1 MFAGKQQQASSRRA
15 PASEQA
21 SKQSKKNQPATKQQA
36 SSSSSSNSSKQQIA
50 VRPSKGKMWDK
61 FSFKCTTLHNHLRL
75 RLYILN
81 YFESFWLPH
90 SCFYNR
96 CFKKKISR
104 AFVQTLLVITI
115 LVCQIL
121 PVVSFLFC
129 PIVDPMAQRV
139 GRKSHQ
145 LGKSHQ
151 NIKIPMC

>member
-1 MFAGKQQQASSRRA
+1 MNQLINELID
-15 PASEQA
+15 PANKQA
-21 SKQSKKNQPATKQQA
+21 SKPASKPASKQTSQPATKQQA
-36 SSSSSSNSSKQQIA
+36 SSSSSSKRQQTADCGETFKRKNVGQIQFQMHNIA
-50 VRPSKGKMWDK
+50 QP
-61 FSFKCTTLHNHLRL
+61 FE

-96 CFKKKISR
+96 CFKKISR
-104 AFVQTLLVITI
+104 VFVQTLLVITI

-121 PVVSFLFC
+121 PVVSFLFF
-129 PIVDPMAQRV
+129 PIVDPMAQGG